1 MAKQVPAQLLQSQPS
16 RSQTRSGGY
25 LWALLCVAACVYLPF
40 VAWSAYEQAPVGD
53 LVRIGAWS
61 ERLYGW
67 REPQPAVQV
76 RHNRADAVGAQAW
89 VLGDSFSMGNVW
101 QSQWA
106 AQSGLK
112 VYTRGYQGHGCIQAF
127 IEESLQ
133 PEQASVVEVVVQ
145 TVERHLLDRLGQPQ
159 PCPPAGPAMIEG
171 PPGATATRRADWAVQ
186 PGVVSGQGFLQVWP
200 LVDWRHLVR
209 SQINEHRVQASGSIP
224 AAAVA
229 AGDTLNAGLEP
240 SAPPGLFSHA
250 QSSRLLYY
258 LGDDFKRQWTP
269 AQLQK
274 AAAQAAE
281 WQAKVQAAGK
291 RFTLLVVPD
300 KSTVYR
306 PWMHGPSQIPEAPI
320 LPAFESA
327 GVHIVYPLQA
337 MRLAATQAPDFYWP
351 DDTHLS
357 PRGFAWLG
365 RHLHE
370 VRAHPRVVPQPSASN
385 DTTESRNAK
394 AQ

>member
-1 MAKQVPAQLLQSQPS
+1 MAKPASVRTNPPQPPDLRPRS
-16 RSQTRSGGY
+16 RGY
-25 LWALLCVAACVYLPF
+25 LWALLGMATFVYLPF

-127 IEESLQ
+127 IEESLR
-133 PEQASVVEVVVQ
+133 PDQAGVVEVVVQ
-145 TVERHLLDRLGQPQ
+145 TVERHLLDRLAQQQ
-159 PCPPAGPAMIEG
+159 PCPPAGPAVVEG
-171 PPGATATRRADWAVQ
+171 PPGTTSVRRADWVVQ
-186 PGVVSGQGFLQVWP
+186 PGVVSGQGFLQIWP

-209 SQINEHRVQASGSIP
+209 SQLNERRVAAAGSVQAP
-224 AAAVA
+224 AVV
-229 AGDTLNAGLEP
+229 AGDTLNAGLLP
-240 SAPPGLFSHA
+240 SAPKRLFSHL

-258 LGDDFKRQWTP
+258 LGDDFKRQWQP
-269 AQLQK
+269 AQLQQ
-274 AAAQAAE
+274 AAARAAA

-306 PWMHGPSQIPEAPI
+306 PWMHASSQIPEAPI
-320 LPAFESA
+320 LQAFESA
-327 GVHIVYPLQA
+327 GVNIVYPLQA
-337 MRLAATQAPDFYWP
+337 MRSAAAKAPDFYWP

-357 PRGFAWLG
+357 PKGFAWLG

-370 VRAHPRVVPQPSASN
+370 VQARPLAALQPVAASAATASRSAS
-385 DTTESRNAK
+385 